1 MSWLFYSCKI
11 VYILALMIIVLGKIA
26 DILKKNRKKL
36 EDKSIMV
43 KSQLWL
49 LSVMKM
55 NPECHRS
62 CIGKLLRGQG
72 LRGSQGSINE

>member
-1 MSWLFYSCKI
+1 MTLKGKKYSRQRINSIQLVLAFLTKQNPKKYIMSWLFYSCKI

-43 KSQLWL
+43 KSQL
-49 LSVMKM
+49 
-55 NPECHRS
+55 
-62 CIGKLLRGQG
+62 
-72 LRGSQGSINE
+72 